1 MKKST
6 IHKLLLMCIFFTL
19 PQFLSAQ
26 TPDNSPE
33 ILTQRVSRFSSPFEP
48 WNAFRGELK
57 LKDSEMTFTPK
68 NAKNRGS
75 FLLEYKDLISVKRRC
90 LPVSI
95 VITDKNY
102 AKYKIGT
109 YRRKE
114 IVDTIK
120 SKIDNSRTT

>member
-19 PQFLSAQ
+19 PKFLSAQ
-26 TPDNSPE
+26 SPDNSPE

-90 LPVSI
+90 LLIFPNYI
-95 VITDKNY
+95 VITDKNF

-109 YRRKE
+109 YRRKK
-114 IVDTIK
+114 IVETIN
-120 SKIDNSRTT
+120 SKI